1 MQDANDKVNPEI
13 VDSDFENLDEESL
26 EDLKDIELVKKLMV
40 PPTTADIIK
49 EKFAQL

>member
-1 MQDANDKVNPEI
+1 MQDASNIVNPEI
-13 VDSDFENLDEESL
+13 IDSDFEKLDEDSL

-40 PPTTADIIK
+40 PPTAADIIK